1 MDIISQL
8 NLDFGQIYT
17 GISGFGS
24 QLLQE
29 EFQHVQDRLSQIS
42 LKEFW

>member
-17 GISGFGS
+17 CISGFGS

-29 EFQHVQDRLSQIS
+29 EFQHVHDRLSQIS
-42 LKEFW
+42 FKEFW